1 LSNQRTIDQVLQQQF
16 GHSEF
21 RGQQRQVIENAM
33 AGESSLV
40 IMPTGQGKSLCFQLP
55 AVMLPGMTIV
65 ISPLI
70 ALMKDQVD
78 AAKNSGLN
86 AEFINSSLKPGERQ
100 KRYQKLAQGKIRI
113 LYVTPER
120 FRKTEFLQALE
131 QNEISLLAIDE
142 AHCVS
147 EWGHD
152 FRPDYTRIKEFRELM
167 GNPATM
173 AVTATATKKVQDDI
187 LEQSGLALDTRRF
200 LDGVERPNLV
210 LDVEDVYGLEDK
222 VRNIFGRYHQVAGPT
237 IVYFSLVQSLEKA
250 KYELQRLGLQSLTY
264 HGQLP
269 DRVRKQQQEQFLNSD
284 NALILATPAFG
295 LGVNKP
301 NVRSVMHAEVPG
313 SIEAYFQEVG
323 RAGRDGE
330 PAHCWALFDEDD
342 ISIQMDFI
350 KWSKPDPAFIAHCFE
365 LIKRNLDRFKIEGP
379 EFLREQ
385 MNFYNRR
392 DFRVETCLNLLER
405 WDVIQW
411 QNKNPK
417 TLEIL
422 GEIPVEYLSKNR
434 HANHLKAQ
442 NQKLYDLVELFKE
455 AGECRKPIIYK
466 YFGVDQSEPCGH
478 CEICQL
484 QKSS

>member
-1 LSNQRTIDQVLQQQF
+1 MESQQTIEQVLKRQF
-16 GHSEF
+16 GHDSF
-21 RGQQRQVIENAM
+21 RGQQREVIEHAL
-33 AGESSLV
+33 AGKSSLV

-55 AVMLPGMTIV
+55 AVMMKGMTLV

-78 AAKNSGLN
+78 AAKKSGLN

-100 KRYQKLAQGKIRI
+100 KRYQRLAQGKIRI

-120 FRKTEFLQALE
+120 FRKDDFLQALS
-131 QNEISLLAIDE
+131 QNEVSLLAIDE

-167 GNPATM
+167 GNPLTM
-173 AVTATATKKVQDDI
+173 AVTATATKKVQDDS
-187 LEQSGLALDTRRF
+187 LVQSGVADETTRFR
-200 LDGVERPNLV
+200 VERPNLV
-210 LDVEDVYGLEDK
+210 LDVEEVYGTEDK
-222 VRNIFGRYHQVAGPT
+222 VRNIFGRYHQIKGPM
-237 IVYFSLVQSLEKA
+237 IVYFSLVSTLEKV
-250 KYELQRLGLQSLTY
+250 KYELQRLGLQALTY

-269 DRVRKQQQEQFLNSD
+269 DKVRRRQQDEFLKSD
-284 NALILATPAFG
+284 DALILATPAFG

-301 NVRSVMHAEVPG
+301 NVRSVIHAEVPS

-342 ISIQMDFI
+342 ITIQMDFI
-350 KWSKPDPAFIAHCFE
+350 KWAKPDPGFISHCFE

-405 WDVIQW
+405 WDVISW
-411 QNKNPK
+411 QNKSPK
-417 TLEIL
+417 TIQIL
-422 GEIPVEYLSKNR
+422 SEIPEEFLAKDR
-434 HANHLKAQ
+434 HSNHLKAQ
-442 NQKLYDLVELFKE
+442 NQKLYELVELFKQSD
-455 AGECRKPIIYK
+455 ECRKPTIYS
-466 YFGVDQSEPCGH
+466 YFGVKLAEPCGR
-478 CEICQL
+478 CSICLSKAQ
-484 QKSS
+484 